1 MQNCSGFQNIN
12 APFSNVT
19 QVFSCGFSIFPLFCY
34 SKSSGHF
41 AAKEGAVNVIH
52 DASTLS
58 ITVADLAEVKQ
69 TVKFSIIVI
78 SITTPGCLELL

>member
-41 AAKEGAVNVIH
+41 AAKEGAV
-52 DASTLS
+52 